1 MFSPNFVFAQLME
14 RLPLKDFW
22 RCVKK
27 YPEERRSRKF
37 SHLDQFFC
45 MAFAQLTSRDSLRD
59 LESCLRA
66 VPTKI
71 YHLGIRGSISRS
83 TMADANERRDWRIYA
98 EFAQVLIA
106 EARELYA
113 DDPTVANLSQ
123 TLYALDSTT
132 IDLCLSVFPWAKFRR
147 TKAAIKLHTLVDLR
161 GNIPTFIYITNGKI
175 HDVNALDV
183 LTPEAGS
190 YYIMDRGYQDLLRFH
205 RLHLAGSFFVTRPKK
220 NLKLQH
226 IESLKFA
233 KGTGVRSD
241 WIVKTSGLKTTSA
254 YPDRLR
260 RINFRDQKTSKRL
273 IFLTNDFVLPPQTI
287 AALYKSR
294 WQVELFFKWIK
305 QHLHIKSFFG
315 TSENAVKTQI
325 WIAMSTYVLIALLRK
340 RMLLEHLSLYQIS
353 QVLGMTAL
361 ENTPVN
367 SLFLT
372 VKPDIVGGNGENEQK
387 QLSFLDLLTGH

>member
-1 MFSPNFVFAQLME
+1 MT
-14 RLPLKDFW
+14 
-22 RCVKK
+22 
-27 YPEERRSRKF
+27 
-37 SHLDQFFC
+37 
-45 MAFAQLTSRDSLRD
+45 FAQLTGRDSLRD

-83 TMADANERRDWRIYA
+83 TLADANERRDWRIYA
-98 EFAQVLIA
+98 EFSQALIA

-113 DDPTVANLSQ
+113 NDPTVANLSQ

-183 LTPEAGS
+183 ITPEAGS
-190 YYIMDRGYQDLLRFH
+190 YYIMDRGYQDLHRFH

-226 IESLKFA
+226 IESLKFK
-233 KGTGVRSD
+233 KGSGVRSD

-273 IFLTNDFVLPPQTI
+273 IFLTNDFILPPHTI

-387 QLSFLDLLTGH
+387 QLSFLGLLGM